1 MLVSSMTGENLKRRR
16 EELGL
21 SQALLAR
28 RFGVD
33 VMTVSRW
40 ERGDRKITAPG
51 AIRLALDYLRLHVK
65 HGPCGNC
72 GRDASA
78 VHPERCLCGAMLC
91 GECWERDGR
100 CREHVGT

>member
-1 MLVSSMTGENLKRRR
+1 MTGAELKGRR

-51 AIRLALDYLRLHVK
+51 AIRLALDYLHLHVK
-65 HGPCGNC
+65 HGRCCGC
-72 GRDASA
+72 GGDASSLL
-78 VHPERCLCGAMLC
+78 PERCHRCGSMQC
-91 GECWERDGR
+91 GECWEASR
-100 CREHVGT
+100 CRSVA